1 MVSANEPNEI
11 QKPEDVKYSSRKT
24 DIKYEDDHFN
34 DGIGEDD
41 PPTDTNLQV
50 NTFYYSARALE
61 RIELRLSSMG
71 KLHDLVKRVE
81 DHYNEYTE
89 SGEQINH
96 ERYDYTS
103 TLTLEVEDAK
113 QLVEDLQKAIIV
125 AETATAEYRAYQ
137 SAKWAAERAKNEADN
152 G

>member
-1 MVSANEPNEI
+1 MVSMNEHNEI
-11 QKPEDVKYSSRKT
+11 KEPEGVQYSSRNT
-24 DIKYEDDHFN
+24 NIKYEDDHFN

-50 NTFYYSARALE
+50 KTFYYSARALE

-125 AETATAEYRAYQ
+125 AEAATAEYRAYQ
-137 SAKWAAERAKNEADN
+137 SAKFKQDYPEIEADN
-152 G
+152 D

>member
-1 MVSANEPNEI
+1 MVSANDNEI
-11 QKPEDVKYSSRKT
+11 KEPEGVQYSSRNT
-24 DIKYEDDHFN
+24 NIKYEDDHFN
-34 DGIGEDD
+34 DRIGEDD
-41 PPTDTNLQV
+41 SPTDTNLQV
-50 NTFYYSARALE
+50 KTFYYSARALE

-113 QLVEDLQKAIIV
+113 HLVEDLQKAIIV
-125 AETATAEYRAYQ
+125 AEAATAEYRAYQ
-137 SAKWAAERAKNEADN
+137 SAKFKQDYPEIEADN
-152 G
+152 D